1 MIYPARLVADSNAT
15 LLATFPDFP
24 EAATFGANVADTLVH
39 AQDALLTVIAAR
51 IDDAEDVPLPSP
63 VREDLHAVELS
74 ALAEA
79 KILLWKA
86 MCAESVSKADLAHR
100 IGWQLPQVERLLNPF
115 QASPLDE
122 LETALRA
129 LGKRLALAVS

>member
-24 EAATFGANVADTLVH
+24 EATTFGANIDETLAH
-39 AQDALLTVIAAR
+39 AQDALLTVIATR
-51 IDDAEDVPLPSP
+51 MDDAEDVPLPSP
-63 VREDLHAVELS
+63 LREGLHPVELP

-86 MCAESVSKADLAHR
+86 MLGENVSKADLAR
-100 IGWQLPQVERLLNPF
+100 RTGWPLAQVERLLDPF
-115 QASPLDE
+115 HASRLDE
-122 LETALRA
+122 LEAALRA

>member
-1 MIYPARLVADSNAT
+1 MIYPTRLVADSNAT

-24 EAATFGANVADTLVH
+24 EAATFGANVGETLAH

-63 VREDLHAVELS
+63 LRDGLHPVELS

-86 MCAESVSKADLAHR
+86 MLGQNVSKTDLAHR
-100 IGWQLPQVERLLNPF
+100 LGWQLPQVERLLDPF
-115 QASPLDE
+115 HASPLDE

>member
-63 VREDLHAVELS
+63 VRDGSAPGGVVGAGGSEDPAVEGH
-74 ALAEA
+74 AAA
-79 KILLWKA
+79 
-86 MCAESVSKADLAHR
+86 R
-100 IGWQLPQVERLLNPF
+100 
-115 QASPLDE
+115 
-122 LETALRA
+122 T
-129 LGKRLALAVS
+129 